1 MDFTGERLVPGKVD
15 LELEVE
21 HMNRYIFASDLVK
34 DSQNGKNIYN
44 PSTNKEVG
52 DCLKI
57 TVTIENYQYQYNVS
71 DEECNG

>member
-1 MDFTGERLVPGKVD
+1 MCIRDR
-15 LELEVE
+15 
-21 HMNRYIFASDLVK
+21 VK